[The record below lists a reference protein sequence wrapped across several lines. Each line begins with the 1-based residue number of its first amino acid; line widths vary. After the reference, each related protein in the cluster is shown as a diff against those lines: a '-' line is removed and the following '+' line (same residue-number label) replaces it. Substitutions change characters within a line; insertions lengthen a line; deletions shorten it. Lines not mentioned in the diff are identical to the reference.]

1 MIEINENGILE
12 IGNVSCEKIVKKYGT
27 PVYVFDQQII
37 EDNIDKFKSSIE
49 KNYDGHGMVLYASK
63 AFCCK
68 EMYRILKKKKIGADI
83 VSLGEL
89 YTALS
94 VDFDPQNLVFHG
106 NNKSMHD
113 LIVAIENNVGRII
126 VDSTSEVEK
135 IIEISNKLDKKV
147 NVIIRVNPGIEVHT
161 HEYIKTGQVD
171 SKFGI
176 AIESKEI
183 YEIITK
189 IINSDNVI
197 LKGLHCHIG
206 SQIFEIKPF
215 EDAAEMMLEFIK
227 NIKEKFSFEIKEL
240 NLGGGF
246 GIRYTKKDDKVPFE
260 NYLERVAVKIDK
272 VCTKLNLNKPYI
284 YIEPGR
290 SIVGEAGVTLYK
302 AGTIKDIKGIRKY
315 VSIDG
320 GMTDNPRYALYNAE
334 YEIAVAT
341 RMHENKNQKITLAGK
356 CCESG
361 DLIGENLKI
370 QNVKEGDI
378 IAVFS
383 TGAYNY
389 SMASNYNRTPKPP
402 VVMVKNKKDRL
413 IIKGETYLDMY
424 KYDL

>member
-12 IGNVSCEKIVKKYGT
+12 IGKVSAEKLVKKYGT
-27 PVYVFDQQII
+27 PVYVMDQGVI

-49 KNYDGHGMVLYASK
+49 KNYNGNGMVLYASK

-94 VDFDPQNLVFHG
+94 VDFDPQKLVFHG
-106 NNKSMHD
+106 NNKTMQD
-113 LIVAIENNVGRII
+113 LMVACENNVGRII
-126 VDSTSEVEK
+126 IDSMIE
-135 IIEISNKLDKKV
+135 IDRLIEISEKMNKKV
-147 NVIIRVNPGIEVHT
+147 NVMIRVNPGIEVHT
-161 HEYIKTGQVD
+161 HDYIKTGQVD
-171 SKFGI
+171 SKFGV
-176 AIESKEI
+176 AIESDEI
-183 YEIITK
+183 YKMITK
-189 IINSDNVI
+189 IINSENII

-206 SQIFEIKPF
+206 SQIFEIHPF
-215 EDAAEMMLEFIK
+215 EDAAEMMLKFIK
-227 NIKEKFSFEIKEL
+227 NIKDKFGYEIKEL

-260 NYLERVAVKIDK
+260 NYLEKVAVKIEK
-272 VCTKLNLNKPYI
+272 VCNKLKIEKPYI

-290 SIVGEAGVTLYK
+290 SIVGEAGVTLYR

-320 GMTDNPRYALYNAE
+320 GMTDNPRYALYQAE

-341 RMHENKNQKITLAGK
+341 KMYEDKKEKITLAGK

-370 QNVKEGDI
+370 QKLKEGDI

-402 VVMVKNKKDRL
+402 VVMTKNEKDRL
-413 IIKGETYLDMY
+413 IIKGETYLDMFR
-424 KYDL
+424 YDI